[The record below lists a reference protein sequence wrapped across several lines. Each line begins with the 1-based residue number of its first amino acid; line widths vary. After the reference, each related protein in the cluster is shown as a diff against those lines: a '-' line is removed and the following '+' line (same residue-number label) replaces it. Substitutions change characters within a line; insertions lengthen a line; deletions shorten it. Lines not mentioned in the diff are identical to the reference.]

1 MDLSNQRKKLT
12 VRVIPDIDG
21 IAQEFD
27 YAVPDDW
34 HDSGDSE
41 YLEVGAIVRVKFRN
55 RSVRGWITEINPEP
69 QVKIELLPLRKVSG
83 IGPSEEIVNLAKWA
97 SKHWHG
103 PVTKFLRVAAHAAK
117 HVLTQAEIR
126 DLSDTFKQFD
136 QDGSGHISLGE
147 FVDGMSKHVEVR

>member
-12 VRVIPDIDG
+12 IRVIPDIDG

-103 PVTKFLRVAAHAAK
+103 FR
-117 HVLTQAEIR
+117 R
-126 DLSDTFKQFD
+126 N
-136 QDGSGHISLGE
+136 
-147 FVDGMSKHVEVR
+147 